1 MNDTGSAANAKGTNV
16 QVAVRCRPVNA
27 EERKSGQPSVV
38 TCDSENKN
46 IKISYGPTGKKQIK
60 NFTFD
65 KVFGNIHS
73 DEDAGIVPRSVKAIL
88 ENLESSGSE
97 FTIRVSFLELY
108 NEELQDLLNISGD
121 KKLKL
126 CEDVKK
132 GVVCQNLEEITV
144 LSVRD
149 IFEILQRGI
158 QQRQTAAT
166 LCNKNSSRS
175 HSIFTMKIMIKECNR
190 LTKKTIMKEYLAEVE
205 TLKMQLMQTREKN
218 GVYMAADEFYAME
231 TRLAAQESQLEECES
246 ALTQRTEE
254 IKLVRRE
261 RDEYFAGYE
270 STKQQLTVV
279 AAELD
284 EARVTLDEAKE
295 TVTGAY
301 VELSATE
308 AVVSEQLQ
316 TESKLLQQG
325 QSLQKDLSHA
335 QSDVNRLLDK
345 VQRAAQSEEQKLRE
359 TQQFVSQLTA
369 SSQQLS
375 SQVQGLSQRSA
386 EHAETLNAGVAQ
398 MLQQGRSTCSSLQ
411 NAISAALTTMIGDA
425 ESARDE
431 MTASCSGLK
440 THLHNTN
447 SHLETTLRS
456 LQGQLSE
463 WLGEV
468 DHSMRHAQEQLAAQD
483 KQIAVASATITQHCL
498 QLQNLS
504 CNFLL
509 QQQSLRDQSL
519 LQAEQLQSE
528 LKAQFDSYEHQ
539 AQESSSEASVMLK
552 SQAAAMENAMKSMLQ
567 ELVSKGSAA
576 FASSAAR
583 SASLCTSATQR
594 LDQGISI
601 LSAAQRHIQHETEQH
616 DQSVSALLTATT
628 HQFTS
633 DMSIVAEQRATADS
647 TLSTVSGMVG
657 TKRKYLDETVTELCA
672 HVDEAIAQG
681 VTVVENTS
689 ATANK
694 VLSDVSQASQ
704 AMNST
709 A

>member
-1 MNDTGSAANAKGTNV
+1 M
-16 QVAVRCRPVNA
+16 
-27 EERKSGQPSVV
+27 
-38 TCDSENKN
+38 
-46 IKISYGPTGKKQIK
+46 
-60 NFTFD
+60 
-65 KVFGNIHS
+65 
-73 DEDAGIVPRSVKAIL
+73 
-88 ENLESSGSE
+88 
-97 FTIRVSFLELY
+97 
-108 NEELQDLLNISGD
+108 NISGD

-144 LSVRD
+144 LRVRD

-175 HSIFTMKIMIKECNR
+175 HSIFTMKIMIKECNVEGEEVIRHGQLNLVDLAGSECIGRSGAKNDRAREAGSINQSLLTLGRVITALVDHHGHIPYRDSKLTRLLQESLGGKAKTCIIATLSPSQSAVEETMSTLDYAYRAKSIKNQPTVNQR

-335 QSDVNRLLDK
+335 QNDVNRLLDK

-375 SQVQGLSQRSA
+375 NQVQGLSQRSTQ
-386 EHAETLNAGVAQ
+386 HAETLNGGVAQ

-431 MTASCSGLK
+431 MTASCSDLK
-440 THLHNTN
+440 THLHNSN

-468 DHSMRHAQEQLAAQD
+468 DNSMRHAQEQLAAQD

-519 LQAEQLQSE
+519 LQAEQLQAE
-528 LKAQFDSYEHQ
+528 LKAQFDSYQHQ

-552 SQAAAMENAMKSMLQ
+552 SQAAAMENVRFLFF
-567 ELVSKGSAA
+567 VSDFICLIILIYS
-576 FASSAAR
+576 F
-583 SASLCTSATQR
+583 LF
-594 LDQGISI
+594 GII
-601 LSAAQRHIQHETEQH
+601 RP
-616 DQSVSALLTATT
+616 
-628 HQFTS
+628 
-633 DMSIVAEQRATADS
+633 
-647 TLSTVSGMVG
+647 
-657 TKRKYLDETVTELCA
+657 
-672 HVDEAIAQG
+672 
-681 VTVVENTS
+681 
-689 ATANK
+689 
-694 VLSDVSQASQ
+694 
-704 AMNST
+704 
-709 A
+709 

>member
-1 MNDTGSAANAKGTNV
+1 M
-16 QVAVRCRPVNA
+16 
-27 EERKSGQPSVV
+27 
-38 TCDSENKN
+38 
-46 IKISYGPTGKKQIK
+46 
-60 NFTFD
+60 
-65 KVFGNIHS
+65 
-73 DEDAGIVPRSVKAIL
+73 
-88 ENLESSGSE
+88 
-97 FTIRVSFLELY
+97 
-108 NEELQDLLNISGD
+108 NISGD

-175 HSIFTMKIMIKECNR
+175 HSIFTMKIMIKECNVEGEEVIRHGQLNLVDLAGSECIGRSGAKNDRAREAGSINQSLLTLGRVITALVDHHGHIPYRDSKLTRLLQESLGGKAKTCIIATLSPSQSAVEETMSTLDYAYRAKSIKNQPTVNQR

-284 EARVTLDEAKE
+284 EARVTLEEAKE

-386 EHAETLNAGVAQ
+386 QHAETLNGGVAQ

-447 SHLETTLRS
+447 SYLETTLRS

-468 DHSMRHAQEQLAAQD
+468 DNSMRHAQEQLAAQD

-509 QQQSLRDQSL
+509 QQQNLRDQSL
-519 LQAEQLQSE
+519 LQAEQLQAE
-528 LKAQFDSYEHQ
+528 LKAQFDSYQHQ

-552 SQAAAMENAMKSMLQ
+552 SQAAAMEI
-567 ELVSKGSAA
+567 VR
-576 FASSAAR
+576 F
-583 SASLCTSATQR
+583 LCFR
-594 LDQGISI
+594 
-601 LSAAQRHIQHETEQH
+601 
-616 DQSVSALLTATT
+616 
-628 HQFTS
+628 F
-633 DMSIVAEQRATADS
+633 
-647 TLSTVSGMVG
+647 
-657 TKRKYLDETVTELCA
+657 Y
-672 HVDEAIAQG
+672 
-681 VTVVENTS
+681 
-689 ATANK
+689 
-694 VLSDVSQASQ
+694 LSDYS
-704 AMNST
+704 NLLFCCCYY
-709 A
+709 